1 MGKTTSIGKLAWRL
15 RNEFNQTVLLGA
27 CDTFRAA
34 AVEQL
39 REWAARS
46 NVSVEVPLE
55 SERGSSPVPVVTR
68 TLQRAKTEIFDVVLI
83 DTSGRLSNNFELVE
97 ELKEMRAAIQREIP
111 AAPHETLVI
120 STFYINS
127 NNLRIFLNVHF
138 YKLVV
143 DGSVGRNA
151 VDQARAWSKYVG
163 VSGLVV
169 TKMDGTA
176 RAGNLIM

>member
-15 RNEFNQTVLLGA
+15 RNEFNQSVLLGA

-39 REWAARS
+39 GEWAVRS
-46 NVSVEVPLE
+46 NSSIEIPFE

-68 TLQRAKTEIFDVVLI
+68 TLQRAKHGNFDVVII

-97 ELKEMRAAIQREIP
+97 ELKAMRAAIQREIP
-111 AAPHETLVI
+111 TAPHETL
-120 STFYINS
+120 
-127 NNLRIFLNVHF
+127 
-138 YKLVV
+138 LVV

-151 VDQARAWSKYVG
+151 VEQARAWSKYVG

-176 RAGNLIM
+176 RGGKFLVCNTRLCS